1 MYNLSI
7 QQLIAKLKQIHPD
20 MSGFTYDLND
30 DIVLN
35 FKDLSSMSVRE
46 FAYSSPT
53 SQYLYLLM
61 DLIEEGHS

>member
-7 QQLIAKLKQIHPD
+7 QQLIKKLKQIHPE

-35 FKDLSSMSVRE
+35 FKDGITMSVRE
-46 FAYSSPT
+46 FAYGSPT
-53 SQYLYLLM
+53 SQYLYMLM
-61 DLIEEGHS
+61 DLIEDGHN